1 MRDRIGIVTAL
12 GILAVLCAVAP
23 LVGEFWSGVL
33 ARCVS
38 WMFLAISFSLAY
50 SYANIPSVA
59 QATVFGAGA
68 YASIWATSLLGG
80 NMALIMMA
88 GATAGALLAL
98 VFGALLLKMSH
109 SGAAIGTII
118 FAVTCSMLGN
128 AAVAYTGGTD
138 GLPMPA
144 QAFHLLGV
152 PFVAGPNIG
161 MLLLG
166 SALLAVLLIGF
177 WLLSGTRTWRVIRA
191 VQQNAMRAQILGY
204 NAAGYRLAVFTASGC
219 VAGLGGA
226 LYALIARHVA
236 IEVVSIS
243 MSLKSVLWAA
253 VGGVSSIYGGPIGV
267 LVVQLASEVLLR
279 WTVRGDL
286 VIGLMLIAVAL
297 WMPRGVMGLRRS
309 RNSQQSR

>member
-1 MRDRIGIVTAL
+1 MRDRVGIVTAL
-12 GILAVLCAVAP
+12 GVLAVLCAIAP

-68 YASIWATSLLGG
+68 YAAVWATSLVGG
-80 NMALIMMA
+80 NMILIMAA
-88 GATAGALLAL
+88 GVAAGALIAL

-118 FAVTCSMLGN
+118 FAVTFSMLGN
-128 AAVAYTGGTD
+128 AAVAYTGGTE

-144 QAFHLLGV
+144 QTFHLLGM
-152 PFVAGPNIG
+152 PFTAGPNIG

-166 SALLAVLLIGF
+166 SAVLAALLVAF
-177 WLLSGTRTWRVIRA
+177 WLFSGTRTWRVVRA
-191 VQQNAMRAQILGY
+191 VQQNAMRAQVLGY
-204 NAAGYRLAVFTASGC
+204 NAAGYRLAVFAVSGC

-226 LYALIARHVA
+226 LYALISRHVA
-236 IEVVSIS
+236 IEVVSLS
-243 MSLKSVLWAA
+243 MSLKSILWAA
-253 VGGVSSIYGGPIGV
+253 VGGVTSIYGGPIGV
-267 LVVQLASEVLLR
+267 LAVQLASELLLR
-279 WTVRGDL
+279 WTVRVDL
-286 VIGLMLIAVAL
+286 IIGLMLIAVAL

-309 RNSQQSR
+309 RSSQQSQ

>member
-1 MRDRIGIVTAL
+1 MRDRVGIVTAL
-12 GILAVLCAVAP
+12 GVLAVLCAIAP

-68 YASIWATSLLGG
+68 YAAVWATSLVGG
-80 NMALIMMA
+80 NMILIMVA
-88 GATAGALLAL
+88 GVAAGALIAL

-118 FAVTCSMLGN
+118 FAVTFSMLGN

-144 QAFHLLGV
+144 QAFHLLGM
-152 PFVAGPNIG
+152 PFAVGPNIG

-166 SALLAVLLIGF
+166 SAVLAALLVAF
-177 WLLSGTRTWRVIRA
+177 WLFSGTRTWRVVRA
-191 VQQNAMRAQILGY
+191 VQ
-204 NAAGYRLAVFTASGC
+204 
-219 VAGLGGA
+219 
-226 LYALIARHVA
+226 HVA
-236 IEVVSIS
+236 IEVVSLS
-243 MSLKSVLWAA
+243 MSLKSILWAA
-253 VGGVSSIYGGPIGV
+253 VGGVTSIYGGPIGV
-267 LVVQLASEVLLR
+267 LAVQLASELLLR
-279 WTVRGDL
+279 WTVRVDL
-286 VIGLMLIAVAL
+286 IIGLMLIAVAL

-309 RNSQQSR
+309 RSSQQSQ

>member
-1 MRDRIGIVTAL
+1 MRDRVGIVTAL
-12 GILAVLCAVAP
+12 GLLAILCAVAP

-68 YASIWATSLLGG
+68 YAAVWAASLIGG
-80 NMALIMMA
+80 EIVLVMMA
-88 GATAGALLAL
+88 GVAAGALVAL
-98 VFGALLLKMSH
+98 VFGVLLLKMSH

-144 QAFHLLGV
+144 QAFRLLGV
-152 PFVAGPNIG
+152 PFAIGPNIN

-166 SALLAVLLIGF
+166 SAVLAVLLIGF
-177 WLLSGTRTWRVIRA
+177 WLFSGTRTWRVVRA
-191 VQQNAMRAQILGY
+191 VQQNAMRAQVLGY
-204 NAAGYRLAVFTASGC
+204 NAAGYRLVVFAVGGC

-226 LYALIARHVA
+226 LYALISRHIA
-236 IEVVSIS
+236 IEVVSLS
-243 MSLKSVLWAA
+243 MSLKSILWAA
-253 VGGVSSIYGGPIGV
+253 VGGVTSIYGGPIGV
-267 LVVQLASEVLLR
+267 LAVQLASEILLR
-279 WTVRGDL
+279 WTVRVDL
-286 VIGLMLIAVAL
+286 IIGLMLIAVAL
-297 WMPRGVMGLRRS
+297 WMPRGVMGLRKSRRS
-309 RNSQQSR
+309 QPNQ

>member
-1 MRDRIGIVTAL
+1 MRDRVGIVTAL
-12 GILAVLCAVAP
+12 GLLAILCAVAP

-68 YASIWATSLLGG
+68 YAAVWATSLIGG
-80 NMALIMMA
+80 EIVLVMLA
-88 GATAGALLAL
+88 GVAAGALVAL
-98 VFGALLLKMSH
+98 VFGVLLLKMSH

-144 QAFHLLGV
+144 QAFRLLGV
-152 PFVAGPNIG
+152 PFAIGPNIN

-166 SALLAVLLIGF
+166 SAVLAVLLIGF
-177 WLLSGTRTWRVIRA
+177 WLFSGTRTWRVVRA
-191 VQQNAMRAQILGY
+191 VQQNAMRAQVLGY
-204 NAAGYRLAVFTASGC
+204 NAAGYRLVVFAVGGC

-226 LYALIARHVA
+226 LYALISRHVA
-236 IEVVSIS
+236 IEVVSLS
-243 MSLKSVLWAA
+243 MSLKSILWAA
-253 VGGVSSIYGGPIGV
+253 VGGVTSIYGGPIGV
-267 LVVQLASEVLLR
+267 LAVQLASEILLR
-279 WTVRGDL
+279 WTVRVDL
-286 VIGLMLIAVAL
+286 IIGLMLIAVAL
-297 WMPRGVMGLRRS
+297 WMPRGVMGLRKSRRS
-309 RNSQQSR
+309 QPNQ